1 MNWIV
6 TKMKWIL
13 IVSGLLTCTM
23 LYAAISPQAALLST
37 FGASLEGP
45 LAEIIVR
52 NWGVLITLIGVMLL
66 YSAFNPPSRPLILT
80 IAACSK
86 VIFIIL
92 VLSYGQSYLG
102 HPVGLAIVIDGVA
115 VLLFLGYLIGV
126 RQSQSVVKP
135 NQSIAKPHHTGESL

>member
-6 TKMKWIL
+6 AKMKWIL
-13 IVSGLLTCTM
+13 LISGLLTCTM
-23 LYAAISPQAALLST
+23 FYAAISPQAALLST

-66 YSAFNPPSRPLILT
+66 YSAFNPSSRPLVVT

-86 VIFIIL
+86 VVFIAL

-102 HPVGLAIVIDGVA
+102 RQVAFAVVVDSIA
-115 VLLFLGYLIGV
+115 VLLFLGYLIGA
-126 RQSQSVVKP
+126 RQNRNV
-135 NQSIAKPHHTGESL
+135 A